1 MILNGALINGAAVL
15 AGGLAGSALKK
26 GIPERLDRTLTQGL
40 GLCVVF
46 VGISGA
52 LNGEQVII
60 AILSMVIGTLFGE
73 LINIDRQLTRA
84 GYCLQ
89 SRLIRGSS
97 DSTFAE
103 SFVSCTIFVCVG
115 AMAIVGSLQSGLS
128 GNHEILYAKSLI
140 DFVSTM
146 VMAAALGPGAAL
158 ASVPV
163 LLYEAALTLS
173 AGAVS
178 AFLTPPVVNEMTC
191 VGSLIIM
198 AIGFNMLKITDIKVA
213 NFLLAPFLPVL
224 LCHFF

>member
-52 LNGEQVII
+52 LKGEQVII

-146 VMAAALGPGAAL
+146 VMA
-158 ASVPV
+158 SVPV

>member
-15 AGGLAGSALKK
+15 VGGLAGSALKK

-52 LNGEQVII
+52 LKGEQVII

-84 GYCLQ
+84 GYSLQ

-158 ASVPV
+158 
-163 LLYEAALTLS
+163 
-173 AGAVS
+173 S

>member
-46 VGISGA
+46 VGICGA
-52 LNGEQVII
+52 LKGEQVII

-103 SFVSCTIFVCVG
+103 SFVSCT
-115 AMAIVGSLQSGLS
+115 IVGSLQSGLS